1 MKKWALSK
9 LNYCLIATLACLIA
23 CSTNS
28 PYNKKSFGSEKAPN
42 TYRIKKGDTLF
53 SIAWRYGLDVKNVQR
68 RNNIKDPNKIFVGQK
83 LRLKP
88 TSAASSSYRSQ
99 RKKPNYTKKTTR
111 SSSVTIARK
120 GNWSWPIRGKVLR
133 RFNPGRIGANG
144 IRIAGKPNQTVNAA
158 EGGTVAYKGNG
169 LSGYGNVVIIKHHN
183 GLLSAYGFLSKT
195 SVKEGQKI
203 KKRQKIGTVGYASNK
218 QHMLHFEVR
227 RKGKPVNPLSY
238 IGSRY
243 HF

>member
-1 MKKWALSK
+1 MKKLLRRNTNYFLIVAL
-9 LNYCLIATLACLIA
+9 TLLLAA
-23 CSTNS
+23 CSSSNS
-28 PYNKKSFGSEKAPN
+28 WRKGYGSEKAPAV
-42 TYRIKKGDTLF
+42 YRVKKGDTLF
-53 SIAWRYGLDVKNVQR
+53 AIAWRFGLDQKTIQR
-68 RNNIKDPNKIFVGQK
+68 QNKISNPNKIFVGQR
-83 LRLKP
+83 LRLKSGY
-88 TSAASSSYRSQ
+88 TKTQAISYR
-99 RKKPNYTKKTTR
+99 KKKSTTKKAVTR
-111 SSSVTIARK
+111 SKTIVRK
-120 GNWSWPIRGKVLR
+120 GNWSWPVRGKVLR
-133 RFNPGRIGANG
+133 RFNPARVGANG
-144 IRIAGKPNQTVNAA
+144 IRIAGKPGQTVNAA

-195 SVKEGQKI
+195 YVKEGQKI

-238 IGSRY
+238 IGSTY